1 MFVQKVPR
9 NLSVFERVKNN
20 LQLLSSNDY
29 QHIIKVTESFYDL
42 QDELLYTITERFEGN
57 YLLREIA
64 NIQEYNEIVVK
75 EIIKQI
81 LKILKTCFSQGYVV
95 DHIKPE
101 NLILVKF
108 GQTNYKIK
116 LFFSDPSQYTES
128 DMTPPSSSQDVFR
141 SPEKAG
147 RKQDALQAP

>member
-1 MFVQKVPR
+1 M
-9 NLSVFERVKNN
+9 
-20 LQLLSSNDY
+20 
-29 QHIIKVTESFYDL
+29 

-128 DMTPPSSSQDVFR
+128 DMTPPSSCTHSKQHSLHAFLR
-141 SPEKAG
+141 GRPASSSEKRFFSPLPPCLRLAHSHCHAQTQNG
-147 RKQDALQAP
+147 RACP